1 MSSKVIAR
9 EMRCVMP
16 QAVFIEH
23 LLSAKYAAT
32 NRQGMVA
39 PTDMDAIALT
49 SELYT
54 AILLKSSGIIQVP

>member
-1 MSSKVIAR
+1 MPSKVIAR

-32 NRQGMVA
+32 NQQRMVA
-39 PTDMDAIALT
+39 PTDMDAFALT
-49 SELYT
+49 S
-54 AILLKSSGIIQVP
+54 